1 MDKTTSKMEAYNYI
15 RKQQVNDKKELVLQA
30 ALELFLNNDIVSISM
45 IDIAKAAGI
54 GRATLYRY
62 YDDKEEIV
70 FILASRMMAEIRNI
84 AFKNVSFNTTEEITV
99 GYKNMVSKFNEL
111 MYAYRYMAMFDA
123 IYTRSHE
130 RTNIYTEQ
138 FEHIIREALKNL
150 TDKEIVRH
158 VMILNLIMDFLED
171 LALHKNLIP
180 LTQGISVEVLL
191 EEFYKTIDSIMQ
203 I

>member
-1 MDKTTSKMEAYNYI
+1 MDKTTTKMEAYNYI
-15 RKQQVNDKKELVLQA
+15 RKQQVNDKKELVLGA
-30 ALELFLNNDIVSISM
+30 ALELFLSNDIVSISM

-84 AFKNVSFNTTEEITV
+84 AFRDVSFNTTEEITV

-123 IYTRSHE
+123 IYTRSHDL
-130 RTNIYTEQ
+130 TSIYTEQ

-150 TDKEIVRH
+150 TEKEIVRH
-158 VMILNLIMDFLED
+158 VMMLNLIMDFLED

-180 LTQGISVEVLL
+180 LTQGISIEVLL
-191 EEFYKTIDSIMQ
+191 EEFLKTIDPIMK